1 MQVFSFLVTF
11 TLVSYFLPWYHDER
25 MFKAQIEITPWYV
38 TGKLFN
44 FKLLIVDVFQKN
56 LAVLPPLKFL
66 SNWTYFYRFVTD
78 AAISLERFLRQEES
92 DRRPK
97 MVWNKMNQIR
107 TPIGDQK
114 WLEKN

>member
-25 MFKAQIEITPWYV
+25 MFKAQNEITPWYV

-66 SNWTYFYRFVTD
+66 SNWTYFYWFVTD

-92 DRRPK
+92 DRRRFEQFTLWFE
-97 MVWNKMNQIR
+97 M
-107 TPIGDQK
+107 
-114 WLEKN
+114 